1 MFLLIEAGCI
11 FAKKRFVASQ
21 HFRSGNILAGYWLI
35 MSSCKHCSMSGLN
48 KDKKADRIVLL
59 RHRLCII
66 YLCPPKLYVVPS
78 KLKSCF
84 IAGWSVTSKNTLNI
98 RNTTDVERL
107 FPSALDYFADIFWS
121 LFRNLWNGTRIL
133 LTVEIISNLFRFWRR
148 E

>member
-1 MFLLIEAGCI
+1 
-11 FAKKRFVASQ
+11 
-21 HFRSGNILAGYWLI
+21 
-35 MSSCKHCSMSGLN
+35 MSGLN

-66 YLCPPKLYVVPS
+66 YLGPPKLYVVPS

-107 FPSALDYFADIFWS
+107 FPIAFDCFADIFGHFFGIYGMG
-121 LFRNLWNGTRIL
+121 LVF
-133 LTVEIISNLFRFWRR
+133 F
-148 E
+148 

>member
-1 MFLLIEAGCI
+1 
-11 FAKKRFVASQ
+11 
-21 HFRSGNILAGYWLI
+21 
-35 MSSCKHCSMSGLN
+35 MSGLN

-66 YLCPPKLYVVPS
+66 YLGPPKLYVVPS

-107 FPSALDYFADIFWS
+107 FPIAFDCFADIF
-121 LFRNLWNGTRIL
+121 G
-133 LTVEIISNLFRFWRR
+133 RFFGIYGMGLVFF
-148 E
+148 

>member
-11 FAKKRFVASQ
+11 FAKKWFVASQ

-84 IAGWSVTSKNTLNI
+84 IAGWSVTSKNTNTLNI

-107 FPSALDYFADIFWS
+107 FPSTFDCFAEIFGPFS
-121 LFRNLWNGTRIL
+121 AIDVWNGTRIP
-133 LTVEIISNLFRFWRR
+133 
-148 E
+148 